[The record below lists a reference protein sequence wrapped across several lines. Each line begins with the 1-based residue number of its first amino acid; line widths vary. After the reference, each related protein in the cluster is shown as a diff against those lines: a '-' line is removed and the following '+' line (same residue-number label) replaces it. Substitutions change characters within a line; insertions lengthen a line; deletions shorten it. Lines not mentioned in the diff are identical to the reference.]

1 MGSISAHGSSLTLCS
16 GECGGGSFSGSL
28 YRLNPVKPS
37 SGSAYPGGKTQRRQ
51 PPSPSSLSCILFDLD
66 GTLIDT
72 YHLYLESYRRAL
84 EPHLGRA
91 PTDAEIIAR
100 RPSSE
105 RRFLAEWIGEEN
117 ANDSHATMREHYAAL
132 HGALGEGVYPG
143 VPEMLAALRSAG
155 YRLGIVTGKGRAT
168 WEVSRSLLYQGE
180 WEVVITDDDVRAPK
194 PDPEGILLALSQMG
208 AEPRDAVYVGDSLG
222 DLDAGRRAGTRVA
235 AALWPKTTPGEREQF
250 LEHVAQF
257 TPEWLWEQPADL
269 TRSLAGWC

>member
-1 MGSISAHGSSLTLCS
+1 MG
-16 GECGGGSFSGSL
+16 
-28 YRLNPVKPS
+28 
-37 SGSAYPGGKTQRRQ
+37 
-51 PPSPSSLSCILFDLD
+51 CILFDLD

-84 EPHLGRA
+84 APHLGRA

-105 RRFLAEWIGEEN
+105 RRFLAEWIGEEQ
-117 ANDSHATMREHYAAL
+117 ANSCHATMREHYATL

-143 VPEMLAALRSAG
+143 VPEMLTALRSAG

-168 WEVSRSLLYQGE
+168 WGVSQSFLHQGE
-180 WEVVITDDDVRAPK
+180 WEAVVTDDDVRHPK
-194 PDPEGILLALSQMG
+194 PDPEGILLALGQMG
-208 AEPRDAVYVGDSLG
+208 VEPDNALYVGDSSG

-235 AALWPKTTPGEREQF
+235 AALWPKTAPGERESY
-250 LEHVAQF
+250 LEEIACF
-257 TPEWLWEQPADL
+257 MPDWAWERPADV